1 MFPLVPSLLSLLALL
16 FLRLLWVLPGRVWGA
31 PPPGGHPFGG
41 ARQRTSASNGGKK
54 TSAPSSTR
62 RTASPPPSS
71 SASSSSSSASSS
83 PNTASPSSLPRPI
96 RATVVL
102 GSGGHTAE
110 MMSILRAVDLR
121 RYRVDFVL
129 AATDTTSEP
138 RLRADP
144 GTFGGEAWPVD
155 QGRLHRIPRSREVG
169 QSWLS
174 TLWTTAF
181 SILACARLVWSL
193 RADVVVCN
201 GPGTCVP
208 VCAVAFV
215 LKFLGL
221 RPQTKVIFVESFC
234 RVKTLSFTG
243 KLLYP
248 LADRFVVQWPRLVQ
262 VYPRTEYIGKIY

>member
-1 MFPLVPSLLSLLALL
+1 
-16 FLRLLWVLPGRVWGA
+16 
-31 PPPGGHPFGG
+31 
-41 ARQRTSASNGGKK
+41 
-54 TSAPSSTR
+54 
-62 RTASPPPSS
+62 
-71 SASSSSSSASSS
+71 
-83 PNTASPSSLPRPI
+83 
-96 RATVVL
+96 
-102 GSGGHTAE
+102 

-174 TLWTTAF
+174 TLWTTAL
-181 SILACARLVWSL
+181 SILACARLIWSL

-262 VYPRTEYIGKIY
+262 AYPRTEYIGKIY